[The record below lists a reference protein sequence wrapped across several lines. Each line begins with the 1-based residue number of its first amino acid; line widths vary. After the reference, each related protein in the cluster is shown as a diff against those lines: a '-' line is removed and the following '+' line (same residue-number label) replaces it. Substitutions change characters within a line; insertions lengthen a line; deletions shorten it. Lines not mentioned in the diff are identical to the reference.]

1 VQGFVYSTQNTVA
14 PDADVSDTT
23 YSFST
28 GAFANLNSNWSLSP
42 PSITF
47 TAETTTYYA
56 PFSAT
61 EGINTS
67 TNSRTNIATE
77 GGSGT
82 DGTLTF
88 GSIAQ
93 GTVFTGLVTFREDA
107 TNGDILQYL
116 GNDLTEIYGGFIK
129 TGTIEAAALNLTQT
143 GGVIDISNF
152 DNDSNFQTDTNLTTA
167 LSSYILTS
175 AANSAYLSIGTG
187 TGLTQG
193 LSTVDTL
200 GSANLANFEAV
211 ATAGGIAFYSELYD
225 PDDPNSGVVGDFK
238 TALTSSGLTQNTDFF
253 DTNGTINSTF
263 SSNLT
268 SSNLFLESSLAAG
281 SSAGLEVI
289 NNQLKLTASSLV
301 ITKSQ
306 VGLGS
311 VSNSDPEGQLT
322 SAFSTTTAITAGSIN
337 LKSGSAGIDISASNQ
352 RITITDTSGTVRV
365 KLGQL

>member
-1 VQGFVYSTQNTVA
+1 LYF
-14 PDADVSDTT
+14 
-23 YSFST
+23 
-28 GAFANLNSNWSLSP
+28 SP